1 MKKLPPGWVQT
12 SIGAIAD
19 LINGRAFKPSDW
31 GTKGLP
37 IIRIQN
43 LNRQNTPFNHFPGD
57 VDERHLVR
65 DGDLLFAW
73 SGTPGTSF
81 GAHIWRGQESVL
93 NQHIFNV
100 RVDPEA
106 INREFFRAAINHTLD
121 QQIAKAHGGAGLR
134 HVTKAAF
141 EATPIV
147 LPPLA
152 EQNRIVERLNAYEQ
166 RIAAI
171 RSSLDEG
178 AVAVEKGRSALL
190 AAAYD
195 LTLLPSG
202 RAYSSIDKAP
212 LVSVGDIALSIA
224 YGSSAKSAPTGKV
237 VVLRMGNIQ
246 RGELDWTDLV
256 FTSDEKEIDRY
267 LLEPGDVLFNRT
279 NGSPQLVGKTAVYH
293 GEKPAIHAGYLI
305 RIRCAERVLPDY
317 LGYCLNSPAGR
328 EHCFAVRSDSAG
340 QSNINA
346 KKLAAFQLRCPG
358 LEEQQAIVDLV
369 RSGMRRLATGE
380 AAVAQAFQMLERLN
394 GRMLDEALTGRLSTN
409 HSSDEPAS
417 MQLDRLIAMKQK
429 PKIRALTRRIGA
441 KTMKRTVLEILQ
453 EAKAPVSAQQVAE
466 LYGIK
471 EGAAPEEVEPFYAE
485 LRALD
490 QDGRLVAEPFK
501 DADGAK
507 LGDRLQLKAA
517 G

>member
-1 MKKLPPGWVQT
+1 MRELPRGWVQT

-31 GTKGLP
+31 GARGLP
-37 IIRIQN
+37 IVRIQN
-43 LNRQNTPFNHFPGD
+43 LNRQDTSFNHFSGD

-81 GAHIWRGQESVL
+81 GAHIWRGPEAVL

-100 RVDPEA
+100 RVDSEA
-106 INREFFRAAINHTLD
+106 INREFLRAAINHTLD

-141 EATPIV
+141 EATAIV

-195 LTLLPSG
+195 LTLLPSKG
-202 RAYSSIDKAP
+202 PDSSPEKAP
-212 LVSVGDIALSIA
+212 LVSVGDISVSIA
-224 YGSSAKSAPTGKV
+224 YGSSAKSSPTGKV

-246 RGELDWTDLV
+246 RGELDWSDLV
-256 FTSDEKEIDRY
+256 FTSDDREIERY
-267 LLEPGDVLFNRT
+267 LLKPGDVLFNRT

-293 GEKPAIHAGYLI
+293 GEMPAIHAGYLI
-305 RIRCAERVLPDY
+305 RIRCDDRVLPDY

-328 EHCFAVRSDSAG
+328 EYCFTVRSDSAG

-346 KKLAAFQLRCPG
+346 KKLAAFQLRCPS
-358 LEEQQAIVDLV
+358 LEEQQAIADIV
-369 RSGMRRLATGE
+369 RSGMRRLAASE
-380 AAVAQAFQMLERLN
+380 AAVAQAFKTLERLH
-394 GRMLDEALTGRLSTN
+394 RRIMDDALAGRLSTN
-409 HSSDEPAS
+409 DSSDEPANA
-417 MQLDRLIAMKQK
+417 QLDRLIATKQK
-429 PKIRALTRRIGA
+429 PKIRTQTRKSGA
-441 KTMKRTVLEILQ
+441 KIMKRTVLEILQ

-471 EGAAPEEVEPFYAE
+471 EGAAPEDVEPFYAE

-490 QDGRLVAEPFK
+490 QDGLLIAEPVK
-501 DADGAK
+501 DDTGVK
-507 LGDRLQLKAA
+507 LGDRLILKAVS
-517 G
+517 

>member
-1 MKKLPPGWVQT
+1 MKKLPSGWVQT
-12 SIGAIAD
+12 SIGTIAD
-19 LINGRAFKPSDW
+19 LVNGRAFKPSDW

-43 LNRQNTPFNHFPGD
+43 LNRQDTPFNHFPGD
-57 VDERHLVR
+57 VDNRHLVR

-81 GAHIWRGQESVL
+81 GAHIWRGPESVL

-100 RVDPEA
+100 RVDSEA

-152 EQNRIVERLNAYEQ
+152 EQNRIVDRLNAYEQ

-171 RSSLDEG
+171 RSSLDAG
-178 AVAVEKGRSALL
+178 AVTVEKGRSALL

-202 RAYSSIDKAP
+202 RGYSSTNKAP
-212 LVSVGDIALSIA
+212 LVSVGDIAHSIA
-224 YGSSAKSAPTGKV
+224 YGSSAKSASTGKV
-237 VVLRMGNIQ
+237 AVLRMGNIQ
-246 RGELDWTDLV
+246 RGDLDWTNLV
-256 FTSDEKEIDRY
+256 FTSDEIEINRY

-279 NGSPQLVGKTAVYH
+279 NGSQQLVGKTAVYH
-293 GEKPAIHAGYLI
+293 GDKPAIHAGYLI
-305 RIRCAERVLPDY
+305 RIRCTERIIPDY
-317 LGYCLNSPAGR
+317 LGYCLNSPSGR
-328 EHCFAVRSDSAG
+328 EYCAAVRSDSAG

-346 KKLAAFQLRCPG
+346 KKLAAFKIRCPS

-369 RSGMRRLATGE
+369 RSGMRRFATSE

-394 GRMLDEALTGRLSTN
+394 SRMLDEALSGQLSTN
-409 HSSDEPAS
+409 HSSDEPAI

-429 PKIRALTRRIGA
+429 PKISAITRRTGA
-441 KTMKRTVLEILQ
+441 KTIKRTVLEILQ
-453 EAKAPVSAQQVAE
+453 EAKAPVPAQQVAE

-490 QDGRLVAEPFK
+490 QDGRLVVEPFK
-501 DADGAK
+501 DSAGVK
-507 LGDRLQLKAA
+507 LGDCLHLKDA

>member
-1 MKKLPPGWVQT
+1 MKTLPPGWVQT

-37 IIRIQN
+37 IVRIQN
-43 LNRQNTPFNHFPGD
+43 LNRQDTPFNHFLGD

-81 GAHIWRGQESVL
+81 GAHIWRGPEAVL
-93 NQHIFNV
+93 NQHIFNI
-100 RVDPEA
+100 RVDSEA
-106 INREFFRAAINHTLD
+106 INREFLRVAINHTLD

-141 EATPIV
+141 EATPIA

-152 EQNRIVERLNAYEQ
+152 EQNRIVERLNAYDQ

-202 RAYSSIDKAP
+202 AAFGSPDKAP
-212 LVSVGDIALSIA
+212 WVSIGDIALSID
-224 YGSSAKSAPTGKV
+224 YGSSAKSAPTGKIA
-237 VVLRMGNIQ
+237 VLRMGNIQ

-256 FTSDEKEIDRY
+256 FTSDEREIDRY

-305 RIRCAERVLPDY
+305 RIRCDGRILPDY
-317 LGYCLNSPAGR
+317 IGYCLNSPAGR
-328 EHCFAVRSDSAG
+328 EYCFTVRSDSAG

-346 KKLAAFQLRCPG
+346 KKLAAFQLRCPS
-358 LEEQQAIVDLV
+358 LEEQHVIVDVV
-369 RSGMRRLATGE
+369 RSGMRRLAAGE
-380 AAVAQAFQMLERLN
+380 AAVAHAFQMLERLN
-394 GRMLDEALTGRLSTN
+394 GRMMTEALAGRLSTT

-417 MQLDRLIAMKQK
+417 VQLDRLIAAKQK
-429 PKIRALTRRIGA
+429 PKVRTQKRRIGA

-453 EAKAPVSAQQVAE
+453 EAKTPIAAQQVAE

-501 DADGAK
+501 DANGVK

-517 G
+517 S

>member
-37 IIRIQN
+37 IVRIQN
-43 LNRQNTPFNHFPGD
+43 LNRQDTPFNHFSGD
-57 VDERHLVR
+57 VDERHLIR

-81 GAHIWRGQESVL
+81 GAHIWRGPEAVL
-93 NQHIFNV
+93 NQHIFHV
-100 RVDPEA
+100 RVDSEA
-106 INREFFRAAINHTLD
+106 INREFLRAAINHTLD
-121 QQIAKAHGGAGLR
+121 QQIAKAHGGAGLQ

-171 RSSLDEG
+171 RSSLNEG
-178 AVAVEKGRSALL
+178 AAAVEKGRSALL

-195 LTLLPSG
+195 LTLLPY
-202 RAYSSIDKAP
+202 RRTYSSTDKAP
-212 LVSVGDIALSIA
+212 FVSVGGIALNIA
-224 YGSSAKSAPTGKV
+224 YGSSAKSAPTGEV
-237 VVLRMGNIQ
+237 AVLRMGNIR

-293 GEKPAIHAGYLI
+293 GERPAIHAGYLI
-305 RIRCAERVLPDY
+305 RIRCDERVVPDY

-328 EHCFAVRSDSAG
+328 EYCIAVRSDSAG

-346 KKLAAFQLRCPG
+346 KKLAAFQFRCPS
-358 LEEQQAIVDLV
+358 LDEQQAIVDLV
-369 RSGMRRLATGE
+369 RAGMRRLAIGE

-394 GRMLDEALTGRLSTN
+394 DRMLDEALTGRLGTKN
-409 HSSDEPAS
+409 SSDEPAS
-417 MQLDRLIAMKQK
+417 VQLDRLVATKQK
-429 PKIRALTRRIGA
+429 PKIRTQTRRVGA

-471 EGAAPEEVEPFYAE
+471 EGASPEEVEPFYAE

-490 QDGRLVAEPFK
+490 QEGRLVAEPFK
-501 DADGAK
+501 DADGVK
-507 LGDRLQLKAA
+507 LGDHLLLKAA
-517 G
+517 S